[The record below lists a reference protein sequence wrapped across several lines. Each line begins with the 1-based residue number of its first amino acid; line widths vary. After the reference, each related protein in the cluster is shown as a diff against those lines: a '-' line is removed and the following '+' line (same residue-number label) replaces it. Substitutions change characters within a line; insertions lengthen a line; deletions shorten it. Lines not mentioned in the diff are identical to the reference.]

1 MDRALTSSE
10 RSLIGLALGS
20 SAVQWREWSQSIA
33 RPDIAEQF
41 GRQADDAER
50 LAAEIG
56 GADSVTVTTTPDEC
70 ARLFNCCNEGREPAW
85 DALGFVSLRLGACRP
100 DPDGEGTE
108 GLLHASEAAF
118 FTVYAVEASGVVEA
132 ITDTDTGAT
141 IEEAR
146 ALLAELAE
154 RSGLPAAECHYMTA
168 PEPSGRSGARG

>member
-1 MDRALTSSE
+1 MNRALTSSE

-20 SAVQWREWSQSIA
+20 SAAQWREWSLSIA
-33 RPDIAEQF
+33 RHDIAEQF

-56 GADSVTVTTTPDEC
+56 GADAVTVTTEPETDS
-70 ARLFNCCNEGREPAW
+70 RLFNCCNGGREPEWSAF
-85 DALGFVSLRLGACRP
+85 DFVALRLGACRP

-118 FTVYAVEASGVVEA
+118 FTVYAVESSGCVEA
-132 ITDTDTGAT
+132 ITDTPEGAT

-154 RSGLPAAECHYMTA
+154 RSGLPATECHYMTA